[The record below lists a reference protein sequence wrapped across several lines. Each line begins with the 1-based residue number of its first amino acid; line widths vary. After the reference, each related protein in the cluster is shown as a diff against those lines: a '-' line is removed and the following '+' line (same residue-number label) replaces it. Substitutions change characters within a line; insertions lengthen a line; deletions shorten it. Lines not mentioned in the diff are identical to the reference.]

1 MVNNTKAY
9 IQKNY
14 DKYWWNK
21 KAIADRVKR
30 NQARAIEVSKW
41 LAHKGDGM
49 EVDHKRGI
57 PYGNGDGNIHVIT
70 MLKNRQKGQEK
81 AMGPGRK
88 KKYDV

>member
-1 MVNNTKAY
+1 
-9 IQKNY
+9 
-14 DKYWWNK
+14 
-21 KAIADRVKR
+21 
-30 NQARAIEVSKW
+30 
-41 LAHKGDGM
+41 M